1 MNEDTKQMKAI
12 LERLQ
17 SATTNATK
25 QVITEVQDGN
35 VEVATGLKTG
45 DTIRVADVKVELY
58 KEKIVGLYE
67 KTFYRIKNENNEVLY
82 EDISLFET
90 AMTIVKDLVGESKSK
105 INVERILDY
114 DKRYADYMYEAAT
127 HKSRMKQY
135 GEDNHKYD
143 IADAKFG
150 QSLSRMNECKTHI
163 KNLL

>member
-25 QVITEVQDGN
+25 QVITEVQEGN
-35 VEVATGLKTG
+35 VEVATGLKSG
-45 DTIRVADVKVELY
+45 NTIRIADVKVELY

-67 KTFYRIKNENNEVLY
+67 KTFYRIKDTDNKVLY

-90 AMTIVKDLVGESKSK
+90 AMTIVKDLVGESKS
-105 INVERILDY
+105 NVNIERILDY
-114 DKRYADYMYEAAT
+114 DKRYSDYMYEAAT

-135 GEDNHKYD
+135 GDDHHKYD

-150 QSLSRMNECKTHI
+150 QSLSRMNECKSQV

>member
-67 KTFYRIKNENNEVLY
+67 KTFYRIKNEDNEVLY

>member
-67 KTFYRIKNENNEVLY
+67 KTFYRIKDEDNEVLY

-163 KNLL
+163 KSLL

>member
-67 KTFYRIKNENNEVLY
+67 KTFYRIKDEDNKVLH

-90 AMTIVKDLVGESKSK
+90 AMTIVKDLVGESKRK
-105 INVERILDY
+105 IDVERILDY